1 MNYVLTPKAVRRL
14 IPLVR
19 GVSGGTTTTYPPG
32 TVSPDGFPPPYTV
45 QWAQSENSDAGA
57 WLIWLPGSSLLMWDD
72 SALDI
77 ITPLTAATNYP
88 SGWYT
93 IADTILPAT
102 GGTLHLHVTPPNG
115 TTPASAAW
123 SGASGSTGIID
134 IPVCNATRD
143 ATTGEVLV
151 KPCVD
156 SALILASGYGSGGG
170 GLSGTVEF
178 VADADWYVNGSVHVL
193 RKRLRILD
201 LATGQVTDKPGTTY
215 GDGWELLA
223 NTTPISNIINGGS

>member
-1 MNYVLTPKAVRRL
+1 MAYVLSAKGVRALSR
-14 IPLVR
+14 LVR
-19 GVSGGTTTTYPPG
+19 GGSNATAPTYESASI
-32 TVSPDGFPPPYTV
+32 SPDAYAPPYTV

-77 ITPLTAATNYP
+77 ITPLSAAANYP
-88 SGWYT
+88 AGWYT
-93 IADTILPAT
+93 IANTILPAA

-115 TTPASAAW
+115 STPASAAW
-123 SGASGSTGIID
+123 TGASGSAGVID

-151 KPCVD
+151 KPFVD
-156 SALILASGYGSGGG
+156 SALILASGFGSGG

-201 LATGQVTDKPGTTY
+201 LATGQVTDKPHTTY
-215 GDGWELLA
+215 GNGWELLA
-223 NTTPISNIINGGS
+223 NTTPISGIINT

>member
-1 MNYVLTPKAVRRL
+1 MSNYVLTPRAVRALKR
-14 IPLVR
+14 IVR
-19 GVSGGTTTTYPPG
+19 GDAETTPTGYGSATI
-32 TVSPDGFPPPYTV
+32 SPDGFPPPFTV
-45 QWAQSENSDAGA
+45 RWSAAENSDSGA
-57 WLIWLPGSSLLMWDD
+57 WLIWLPGTSLLMWDD

-88 SGWYT
+88 SGWYK

-123 SGASGSTGIID
+123 SGASGSAGVID
-134 IPVCNATRD
+134 IPICNATRD
-143 ATTGEVLV
+143 ATTGKVLV
-151 KPCVD
+151 KPYVD
-156 SALILASGYGSGGG
+156 SALVLASGYGSGG

-193 RKRLRILD
+193 RKRLRILN
-201 LATGQVTDKPGTTY
+201 LATGQVTDKPNTTY
-215 GDGWELLA
+215 ANGWEVMA
-223 NTTPISNIINGGS
+223 QTTPISGIIN

>member
-1 MNYVLTPKAVRRL
+1 MAYVVSQRGVRALSR
-14 IPLVR
+14 LVR
-19 GVSGGTTTTYPPG
+19 GSSSSSTPTFSPATI
-32 TVSPDGFPPPYTV
+32 SPDDFASPFAV
-45 QWAQSENSDAGA
+45 QWAQSVDTSGA
-57 WLIWLPGSSLLMWDD
+57 WIIWLPGTSLLMWDD

-88 SGWYT
+88 SGWYK

-151 KPCVD
+151 KPFVD

-170 GLSGTVEF
+170 GLSSTVEF

-201 LATGQVTDKPGTTY
+201 LATGAVTDKPGTTY
-215 GDGWELLA
+215 GNGWELLA